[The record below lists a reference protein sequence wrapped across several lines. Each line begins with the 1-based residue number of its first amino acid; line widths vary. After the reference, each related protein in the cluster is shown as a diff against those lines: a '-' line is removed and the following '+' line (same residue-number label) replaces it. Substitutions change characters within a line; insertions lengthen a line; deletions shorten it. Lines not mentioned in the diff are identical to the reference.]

1 MKTCWLTLTTLLTIT
16 LSSNAFSIV
25 SHYNLASIGSAAG
38 EPIIM
43 WNIGSLG
50 IDLRSLDL
58 RHKALAVPMDSLM
71 IHADEI
77 KCPRTISSF
86 GYSRFD
92 FDLVDQNKPN
102 NPLSTCPAYN
112 VGDYVI
118 VEVTDTVDLIYHFFD
133 QADDQLIKELYRLLI
148 KPPKYD
154 RFSLKGR
161 HFYIKLR
168 NASDDLD
175 HGSKEIE
182 ASVSFLGGSLF
193 WHSLGARGAA
203 GYNTKRSGNSIT
215 FTARMRNRATDG
227 VMDVEGSYD
236 GKELSDLTLE
246 WWHDGKHLKY
256 TD

>member
-25 SHYNLASIGSAAG
+25 SHYKLASIGSAEG

-43 WNIGSLG
+43 WNIGNLRMPLG
-50 IDLRSLDL
+50 SIDL
-58 RHKALAVPMDSLM
+58 RHKALAVPMGSM
-71 IHADEI
+71 TPADEI
-77 KCPRTISSF
+77 KCPRTIGSLA
-86 GYSRFD
+86 YRLFD
-92 FDLVDQNKPN
+92 SDLVDKSKPN

-118 VEVTDTVDLIYHFFD
+118 VEMTDTVDLIYHFFD

-154 RFSLKGR
+154 RLSLKGR

-168 NASDDLD
+168 NTSDDLD
-175 HGSKEIE
+175 HGPREIE

-203 GYNTKRSGNSIT
+203 GYNTKRSGNSVT
-215 FTARMRNRATDG
+215 VTARMRNRATGG